1 MQWKRKLSGIL
12 VAVML
17 VGTLPTTTFAAMDSS
32 SGRDSATG
40 ADVQYRLEFENGL
53 DNSDGESTS
62 SGYNDATLDYKS
74 GTRGNGAVL
83 TGDSFVKL
91 YPETENMSYSSDFS
105 VAFWINVENIQG
117 SDPALLGNK
126 NWQSGNNSGWCFN
139 LGYGSI
145 KLNYADAN
153 GNRADISIADC
164 DVAEEKWAHV
174 AATFDFATDT
184 VTTYINGELAKIE
197 SSVSLDD
204 SLNGVGP
211 LLLGNTYKDD
221 NCSTLY
227 NSSSG
232 SCNATFTMDDFR
244 LYQNVWS
251 AEDVKEI
258 YLQGVPLAGESD
270 CYLEFDGSTSNA
282 FGNTQD
288 AEAIGTPSYEE
299 GVQGQAIRLTYDQ
312 YVQLPGGTGTSDP
325 ASGDFTLA
333 YWIKLEDTAGNDPAI
348 MSNKNWYSGQN
359 PGWAFVYKENT
370 LKLNY
375 KAVNTGN
382 EERRD
387 LVVCDAS
394 TLKDWTQI
402 VATVSQASNLVSVY
416 VNGELAVS
424 ESTASLDGGLSG
436 EGAIL
441 LGNAYSNDGSVY
453 NKEGLSTEFLLD
465 EFQLLSKTMTAE
477 EVQQSYEA
485 SAPATDP
492 EEPGDPET
500 VTADILNVNVST
512 GTMDDQSPNGIK
524 AVEAGSPTPPIEDA
538 EMGKIVQFNGNYD
551 AYTYALDNEDY
562 AAMSDSMT
570 IEVVFKMDEI
580 PATGEHEVFSNQQ
593 SGGVGLGVEN
603 GQIIMYCHAAGS
615 YKTPVAP
622 ITAGEWYHVLGTYD
636 GDAVKLYVNGKL
648 VQSIS
653 APGTIRWPG
662 ESSRYFV
669 IGADS
674 DSGGDVQYCSQSDVA
689 LARLYSTAMTAEQ
702 VKATYQAL
710 DPAVLSASGDT
721 GRMQVN
727 QETGVPTITAS
738 SGEKATLTD
747 IKVDGESVLDSE
759 YNAQTGKLTPKTLGT
774 YTFTYTYGTQV
785 KTLTRDCVEDLTA
798 QVEIGV
804 VTTDTMAE
812 GAKYNV
818 AVHANRG
825 QDSEVSGV
833 SFDLKYDT
841 SKFEYVG
848 MENETGTVTES
859 DGVIHFEKNGLS
871 EEEFNN
877 YSATRLARLTF
888 QVKDGI
894 TAGEAS
900 FTIENVTATD
910 DTPIKANRTNKTVE
924 LLAQNDLDLNGD
936 GVIGAGDVALAETTD
951 QAKTIAQ
958 AAAIYPYKHAVVIT
972 MDGGGICF
980 KPNEMYYASNGST
993 TLTDDPDILAKRTNE
1008 YAMELFNEY
1017 CATSYS
1023 AQSET
1028 PTISAQ
1034 NYTSIIHGKAYATA
1048 QQAYQIT
1055 NNEAGAYY
1063 YPDFGKE
1070 VAVYPSIFEAL
1081 GQSFPNRGNAAFA
1094 EWTPIVNGIIEPDA
1108 PVYLHGSTKN
1118 TGDMQDVADY
1128 IKSENYKN
1136 TAMIYM
1142 QSDYMDAVGHSNGY
1156 YTDKYYT
1163 ELERYDDYFKAI
1175 MDALEETGTKDETLV
1190 LFTADHGGTAG
1201 GSHGGTT
1208 NQEYDVQIALGGQT
1222 IDSGATLSGGT
1233 NHDIPQLVLAAL
1245 RGDALSH
1252 MDGSADLF
1260 EAASLTQ
1267 EELVEKDRAVETLTS
1282 TSGTNVNAVE
1292 FTLSD
1297 RQDGYTV
1304 NTLDLVLNLNG
1315 QEITS
1320 VDTEGTVVR
1329 QDVQDGALSLTIV
1342 YDNAAPDTLARVNLS
1357 GSADGVKVTEYMLG
1371 TDQGKE
1377 IYGDLVNTAG
1387 TLEVTPEPVQQATVT
1402 VKNGEETVATAEVTI
1417 GEDYTLPAAPTRPG
1431 YVFQGWM
1438 SSEDNQRYQ
1447 AGASVTIDGDTTF
1460 TAQWEPVSRP
1470 DPDPTPNPDPDP
1482 EDPTAP
1488 STGDAQGWQEI
1499 ADELADAANGETVT
1513 VDMNG
1518 ATEIPQ
1524 EALEAMAGKDVALVV
1539 ELEDNVQWTIRG
1551 EDLAQADAIE
1561 DLDLGVTLDTH
1572 GIPSQV
1578 VDTVAGDGTVV
1589 QFTLA
1594 HEGAFGFPMTL
1605 TVPLGRDNAGA
1616 WANLYHYNE
1625 EAGTMDLEASVRIAA
1640 DGTAAFPLTH
1650 ASQYAVVID
1659 ESDHSQGSG
1668 EQHPFTDVAADAW
1681 YAQAVQYVYENGLM
1695 DGIEN
1700 NQFAPEHTTTRA
1712 QLVTILY
1719 RLEGQPAVTGESGFT
1734 DVEADTWYTDAVVW
1748 AAANGIVN
1756 GVSDTRFAPGDE
1768 ITRQQMAAILYR
1780 YAEAKGYDVT
1790 DSADLSGYS
1799 DAETIQAYAQ
1809 IPMAWACAQGLIQG
1823 FEDGTLR
1830 PAGNATRAQIAT
1842 ILMRF
1847 CQTVA
1852 Q

>member
-1 MQWKRKLSGIL
+1 MNWKRTLSGLL
-12 VAVML
+12 VAAMMVSVVPASA
-17 VGTLPTTTFAAMDSS
+17 VGTLSEEESVEIPEADILNVDFASGSEQDTSTNSREVTTKGDPQISEDETLGEKVAHFDGTDDAYTYAMD
-32 SGRDSATG
+32 
-40 ADVQYRLEFENGL
+40 EE
-53 DNSDGESTS
+53 
-62 SGYNDATLDYKS
+62 
-74 GTRGNGAVL
+74 
-83 TGDSFVKL
+83 
-91 YPETENMSYSSDFS
+91 SYSSMKTSMTIEVVFKMDEISDMDEHEVFS
-105 VAFWINVENIQG
+105 NQQG
-117 SDPALLGNK
+117 A
-126 NWQSGNNSGWCFN
+126 
-139 LGYGSI
+139 
-145 KLNYADAN
+145 
-153 GNRADISIADC
+153 
-164 DVAEEKWAHV
+164 
-174 AATFDFATDT
+174 
-184 VTTYINGELAKIE
+184 
-197 SSVSLDD
+197 
-204 SLNGVGP
+204 GVG
-211 LLLGNTYKDD
+211 LGVEDGGIIMY
-221 NCSTLY
+221 
-227 NSSSG
+227 
-232 SCNATFTMDDFR
+232 CN
-244 LYQNVWS
+244 V
-251 AEDVKEI
+251 
-258 YLQGVPLAGESD
+258 
-270 CYLEFDGSTSNA
+270 DG
-282 FGNTQD
+282 FK
-288 AEAIGTPSYEE
+288 TPRAPIEE
-299 GVQGQAIRLTYDQ
+299 GKWYHVLGTYDGEKIS
-312 YVQLPGGTGTSDP
+312 L
-325 ASGDFTLA
+325 
-333 YWIKLEDTAGNDPAI
+333 
-348 MSNKNWYSGQN
+348 
-359 PGWAFVYKENT
+359 
-370 LKLNY
+370 
-375 KAVNTGN
+375 
-382 EERRD
+382 
-387 LVVCDAS
+387 
-394 TLKDWTQI
+394 
-402 VATVSQASNLVSVY
+402 Y
-416 VNGELAVS
+416 VNGELKDSIEIAGEIS
-424 ESTASLDGGLSG
+424 WPTESSRYFVIGGDSDANGEAQFFSKSDVALARLYSQALTADQVAALADQELP
-436 EGAIL
+436 E
-441 LGNAYSNDGSVY
+441 
-453 NKEGLSTEFLLD
+453 
-465 EFQLLSKTMTAE
+465 
-477 EVQQSYEA
+477 QS
-485 SAPATDP
+485 TDP
-492 EEPGDPET
+492 EEPENPETLTPDMLNVDFTTGSAEDRSEHKREAKGVGSETIISDPEMKSVAT
-500 VTADILNVNVST
+500 
-512 GTMDDQSPNGIK
+512 
-524 AVEAGSPTPPIEDA
+524 
-538 EMGKIVQFNGNYD
+538 FNGEYD
-551 AYTYALDNEDY
+551 AYTYAMTSPDY
-562 AAMSDSMT
+562 EAMKKSMT

-580 PATGEHEVFSNQQ
+580 PASGEYEVFSNQQ

-603 GQIIMYCHAAGS
+603 GGIIMYCHAAGG
-615 YKTPVAP
+615 YKKPVAP
-622 ITAGEWYHVLGTYD
+622 ITAGQWYHVLGTYD
-636 GDAVKLYVNGKL
+636 GQAVKLYVNGEL
-648 VQSIS
+648 VQTIS
-653 APGTIRWPG
+653 APGEIQWPG
-662 ESSRYFV
+662 EASHYFV
-669 IGADS
+669 IGGDS
-674 DSGGDVQYCSQSDVA
+674 QKDGSAEFFSESDVA

-951 QAKTIAQ
+951 QAKIIAQ

-980 KPNEMYYASNGST
+980 RPDMMYYSDSNSKT
-993 TLTDDPDILAKRTNE
+993 PELTANQEILAKRTNE
-1008 YAMELFNEY
+1008 YAMALFNEY

-1023 AQSET
+1023 AKSET

-1034 NYTSIIHGKAYATA
+1034 NYTSIIHGKEYASA
-1048 QQAYQIT
+1048 DSEYQID
-1055 NNEAGAYY
+1055 NNDTSTYY

-1070 VAVYPSIFEAL
+1070 NAKYPSIFKAL
-1081 GQSFPNRGNAAFA
+1081 GASFPNRGNAAFA
-1094 EWTPIVNGIIEPDA
+1094 EWTQIVNGIVEPDA

-1142 QSDYMDAVGHSNGY
+1142 QSDYMDHVGHSTGY
-1156 YTDKYYT
+1156 YNDTYYEELKKY
-1163 ELERYDDYFKAI
+1163 DAYFQEI

-1190 LFTADHGGTAG
+1190 LFTADHGGTG
-1201 GSHGGTT
+1201 TGHGGVTDA
-1208 NQEYDVQIALGGQT
+1208 EYDVQIALGGQT
-1222 IDSGATLSGGT
+1222 IDSGAKLSGGT

-1245 RGDALSH
+1245 RGDALPH

-1438 SSEDNQRYQ
+1438 SSADNQRYQ

-1482 EDPTAP
+1482 EDPTGP

-1681 YAQAVQYVYENGLM
+1681 YAQTVQYVYENGLM

-1809 IPMAWACAQGLIQG
+1809 IPMAWACAQGLLQG
-1823 FEDGTLR
+1823 FEDDTLR